1 MPLDGSEFAER
12 VLPLAAEIATAAG
25 ARLRFALVHTPHPV
39 IGGDAGPVPISDI
52 DLRAKEGEYLTGLCR
67 RVGLPEGLQV
77 DQVQLEGD
85 PGPALEGEV
94 RRGQDDLVVM
104 ATHGRG
110 TFSRMW
116 LGSVA
121 DFLVRHL
128 EVPVLLLRPDGL
140 RAEGEGGP
148 TDFPF
153 GHVLIPLDGSELA
166 ERILPPALELMRL
179 STSGPSRVTLLTV
192 VEPVLGGGE
201 AGLPFAVPLDP
212 TLLQEHR
219 AIAEGRLSLVAQRL
233 AAQGV
238 TVDTQVVSA
247 TGAGAAIAAEA
258 ERVGARLIAMTT
270 HGERGLRRLVLGS
283 VADKV
288 VRSSHI
294 PTLVFRPPPVVL

>member
-1 MPLDGSEFAER
+1 
-12 VLPLAAEIATAAG
+12 
-25 ARLRFALVHTPHPV
+25 VHTPHPV
-39 IGGDAGPVPISDI
+39 IGGDAGPVPVPDMDI
-52 DLRAKEGEYLTGLCR
+52 RAREREYLASLSR
-67 RVGLPEGLQV
+67 RMGLPEGLAI
-77 DQVQLEGD
+77 DHVQLEGD

-94 RRGQDDLVVM
+94 RRGRDDMVVM

-128 EVPVLLLRPDGL
+128 EVPVLMLRPDTPQV
-140 RAEGEGGP
+140 EGGGDP
-148 TDFPF
+148 SATLPF

-166 ERILPPALELMRL
+166 ERILEPALELMRL
-179 STSGPSRVTLLTV
+179 SAVRPSKVTLLTV

-212 TLLQEHR
+212 ALLQEHR
-219 AIAEGRLSLVAQRL
+219 AIAERRLRVVAERLSAG
-233 AAQGV
+233 GV
-238 TVDTQVVSA
+238 VVDTQVVSA
-247 TGAGAAIAAEA
+247 AGAGAAIAAEA
-258 ERVGARLIAMTT
+258 GRLGARLIAMTT

-294 PTLVFRPPPVVL
+294 PTLVFRPPPPVL

>member
-1 MPLDGSEFAER
+1 M
-12 VLPLAAEIATAAG
+12 
-25 ARLRFALVHTPHPV
+25 HTPHPV
-39 IGGDAGPVPISDI
+39 IGGDAGPVPVPDMDI
-52 DLRAKEGEYLTGLCR
+52 RAREREYLASLSR
-67 RVGLPEGLQV
+67 RMGLPEGLAI
-77 DQVQLEGD
+77 DHVQLEGD

-94 RRGQDDLVVM
+94 RRGRDDMVVM

-128 EVPVLLLRPDGL
+128 EVPVLMLRPDTPQV
-140 RAEGEGGP
+140 EGGGDP
-148 TDFPF
+148 SATLPF

-166 ERILPPALELMRL
+166 ERILEPALELMRL
-179 STSGPSRVTLLTV
+179 SAVRPSKVTLLTV

-212 TLLQEHR
+212 ALLQEHR
-219 AIAEGRLSLVAQRL
+219 AIAERRLRVVAERLSAG
-233 AAQGV
+233 GV
-238 TVDTQVVSA
+238 VVDTQVVSA
-247 TGAGAAIAAEA
+247 AGAGAAIAAEA
-258 ERVGARLIAMTT
+258 GRLGARLIAMTT

-294 PTLVFRPPPVVL
+294 PTLVFRPPPPVL